1 MLISCPKCN
10 AVYQIPDGK
19 IPAEGKKFK
28 CAECGEVWTVRPQDV
43 KGVKTEE
50 KAAPAPVPSSASVA
64 AAASLPKAESSSP
77 QVKPQIISPQ
87 TAQNSDVENMFN
99 RLSQDT
105 KGLFNNNSSSDT
117 RAERWKR
124 RLIMFFSPF
133 MVNCCLLILIFAFTI
148 YIGYTN
154 RFYLVS
160 NIPQLEN
167 FYKKMG
173 IHSLLKGRGLVFQNV
188 QSRYVERQ
196 GKFFVEVSGLI
207 YNESDMKSLV
217 LPIKAELYNTEGE
230 KLSETIKVLTLDRL
244 EPNFSAVFR
253 ILLPDTGLEDKII
266 NLSFDENAD
275 I

>member
-28 CAECGEVWTVRPQDV
+28 CAECSEVWTVRPQDV

-50 KAAPAPVPSSASVA
+50 KTAQVPSSASVA
-64 AAASLPKAESSSP
+64 AAFSP
-77 QVKPQIISPQ
+77 QTENSNPHVKPQIISPQ
-87 TAQNSDVENMFN
+87 TTQNSDVENMFN

-105 KGLFNNNSSSDT
+105 KGLFNNNASSDT
-117 RAERWKR
+117 GAERWKR
-124 RLIMFFSPF
+124 RFIMFFSPF

-167 FYKKMG
+167 FYKKIG
-173 IHSLLKGRGLVFQNV
+173 INSLLKGRGLVFQNL

-196 GKFFVEVSGLI
+196 GKFFVEVSGSI

-217 LPIKAELYNTEGE
+217 MPIKAELYNAEGE